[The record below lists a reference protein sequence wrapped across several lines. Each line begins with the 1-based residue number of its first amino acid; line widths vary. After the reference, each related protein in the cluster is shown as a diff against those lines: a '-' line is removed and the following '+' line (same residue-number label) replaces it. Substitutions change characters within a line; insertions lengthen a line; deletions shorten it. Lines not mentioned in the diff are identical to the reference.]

1 MSNINNKNTRLPEL
15 QVFSGIAI
23 LGVVLIHSNAYYL
36 LHVLN
41 LKSYLDGGFIV
52 RLLDN
57 FIHGSVPMFIF
68 IAGYKYALNNINDEY
83 RKYAL
88 KKIKSIIKPFLVISM
103 IYFIKNIIAN
113 IDYYNNI
120 KIITIE
126 LINMFRGHYNIAYQL
141 WYIPMY
147 IFITLTYPI
156 LYKIFKN
163 NKVRLLMIFV
173 IILIQKILGMK
184 ISLLSSE
191 PFNFVYYYIFFEMG
205 LIFYKYDI
213 KSKIKKWD
221 IKIISIYIISAVV
234 LTFNPLPRLYNIIQL
249 YMLWPLCIV
258 AYYLLSLRLVNS
270 KILNYLGKYS
280 FYIFL
285 LHEPTICSKIS
296 SIFKSIGVYNS
307 IIYVFIVCLLTI
319 IATIILSKIIE
330 STFIKSIIFNK
341 EKNIH
346 IQKVRSDI
354 IKD

>member
-1 MSNINNKNTRLPEL
+1 MSEFKRRLPEL

-23 LGVVLIHSNAYYL
+23 LCVVLIHSNAYYL
-36 LHVLN
+36 LQVLN
-41 LKSYLDGGFIV
+41 IESYLDAEFIV

-68 IAGYKYALNNINDEY
+68 IAGYKYALNNIDCEY

-88 KKIKSIIKPFLVISM
+88 KKIKSVIKPFLVISM
-103 IYFIKNIIAN
+103 IFFVKNIIAYV
-113 IDYYNNI
+113 DYYNNI
-120 KIITIE
+120 KAIAIE
-126 LINMFRGHYNIAYQL
+126 FINIFRGYNIAYQL

-163 NKVRLLMIFV
+163 NKVRVLMIFV
-173 IILIQKILGMK
+173 IILIQKIFGMK
-184 ISLLSSE
+184 ISLLSSH
-191 PFNFVYYYIFFEMG
+191 PFDFVYYYIFFEMG

-221 IKIISIYIISAVV
+221 VKIISIYIVSAII

-270 KILNYLGKYS
+270 SILNYLGKYS

-285 LHEPTICSKIS
+285 LHEPIICSKIS
-296 SIFKSIGVYNS
+296 NIFKSTGIYNS
-307 IIYVFIVCLLTI
+307 ILYVFIVGILTI
-319 IATIILSKIIE
+319 ICSIVLYKIIE
-330 STFIKSIIFNK
+330 NTFISNILFN
-341 EKNIH
+341 
-346 IQKVRSDI
+346 RSKKYNSLLEDKDI
-354 IKD
+354 AI